1 VRKAVIHSS
10 GAHYLL
16 LILILSLSV
25 CPVFS
30 QTQVNAP
37 KDTLIVKP
45 VDSISTPDTVQKKKS
60 SQEITDT
67 VYYEADQIDYDSDNK
82 ILTLIGKSTMRY
94 QKITLNAD
102 TIVYD
107 INNSLF
113 TAGGNPMLID
123 NTDTTVGEQMVYNIK
138 TRRGRVQYATT
149 HLSDGYFH
157 GARIVKTPKDEVYVE
172 AGDYTTCE
180 RAENPHYF
188 FYGKNIKIIPKDK
201 IVSRPVVLNIGNTP
215 VAALPYFV
223 FPIEKNRKS
232 GILTPSWGGHPTG
245 GGYIEN
251 IGYYYVPNDYVD
263 FLARGKVTEFREFV
277 LEGASKYAWKYHLN
291 GSINARS
298 VVSTA
303 FANESIQW
311 ALDYAHN
318 QQLTPSGLTTLTGR
332 GNLISNKKL
341 YQESSEDADELTN
354 QNLTA
359 NFAFAHRF
367 EKINASLN
375 VAWDRTHNLTTD
387 SISENLPS
395 IKFNLPSRPIFPQKE
410 GESSDSAKWY
420 NKITIGYNASGNV
433 RHIKVKSDNLL
444 DTFNSGLHNAISLN
458 APLSLFKHIRITPSI
473 NARLSTFDS
482 YTDTTLLGIR
492 YDTLLVYDTLKST
505 SRDNRHTDYTE
516 VKRDTLTKD
525 NRGDPDSIIITKSKI
540 IKNELRRSNDSIIHN
555 AWWDA
560 GISASTNLYG
570 LFPIRIFNFAGLRH
584 TFSPSVSYTFT
595 PEYNQ
600 DKYFANIGIPYATAT
615 KQRQVMTFSLSNQFD
630 GKILKSVKEEEK
642 PSEVKFSILSGSV
655 SASYDFEA
663 EKEKWSDLSVNAST
677 GIKMIRLSYSSSF
690 WLYDQNSSLSAPILK
705 TMSLS
710 LSTGSLG
717 ARGKLWGGNLLELDS
732 LTKFDKN
739 RHEKGGAQN
748 WEFSFTPSYSYSM
761 SRATQTSIFIPTKN
775 YGLNAS
781 ASINFTP
788 NWSLT
793 WNSEY
798 NFKENQW
805 IRNSINIHCDLE
817 CWDMRFQW
825 RPERLN
831 PGYYFVV
838 NIKKIPEIKWE
849 QRQ

>member
-1 VRKAVIHSS
+1 VRKTVYHSS
-10 GAHYLL
+10 GLFYLL
-16 LILILSLSV
+16 LILILSLFV
-25 CPVFS
+25 CQVSS
-30 QTQVNAP
+30 QTQGSTP
-37 KDTLIVKP
+37 KDTLIKSRT
-45 VDSISTPDTVQKKKS
+45 DSLSTTDTTAKKKS

-67 VYYEADQIDYDSDNK
+67 VYYESDEIDYDSDNK
-82 ILTLIGKSTMRY
+82 ILTLIGKSTMKY

-113 TAGGNPMLID
+113 TASGKPMLID
-123 NTDTTVGEQMVYNIK
+123 NADTTVGEQMVYNIK

-157 GARIVKTPKDEVYVE
+157 GARIVKTPKDEVYVD

-180 RAENPHYF
+180 EAEKPHYF

-201 IVSRPVVLNIGNTP
+201 MVSRPVVLNIGNTP
-215 VAALPYFV
+215 VVALPYFV
-223 FPIEKNRKS
+223 FPIDKNRKS

-298 VVSTA
+298 VLSTA
-303 FANESIQW
+303 FANESSQW
-311 ALDYAHN
+311 ALDYTHN
-318 QQLTPSGLTTLTGR
+318 QQLTPSGLTTLSGR

-341 YQESSEDADELTN
+341 YQESSENADELTN

-359 NFAFAHRF
+359 NFALAHRF
-367 EKINASLN
+367 EKLNASLN
-375 VAWDRTHNLTTD
+375 VSWDRTHNLIAD

-395 IKFNLPSRPIFPQKE
+395 INFNLPTRPIIPQKE

-420 NKITIGYNASGNV
+420 NKITVGYNANGIV
-433 RHIKVKSDNLL
+433 RHIRAKGDNKL
-444 DTFNSGLHNAISLN
+444 DTFNSGMHNAVSLN
-458 APLSLFKHIRITPSI
+458 APLSLFKHIRLTPSI
-473 NARLSTFDS
+473 NAKLSTFDS
-482 YTDTTLLGIR
+482 YSDTTLLGIR
-492 YDTLLVYDTLKST
+492 YDTLVVYDTLKSNT
-505 SRDNRHTDYTE
+505 TDKHHTDYTE
-516 VKRDTLTKD
+516 TKRDTLTK
-525 NRGDPDSIIITKSKI
+525 NGLGEPDTIVITKSKI
-540 IKNELRRSNDSIIHN
+540 IKTEQRQGYRSVVNN
-555 AWWDA
+555 AWWNA
-560 GISASTNLYG
+560 GILASTNLYG
-570 LFPIRIFNFAGLRH
+570 LFPFRIFNFAGLRH
-584 TFSPSVSYTFT
+584 TLSPSIGYTFT

-600 DKYFANIGIPYATAT
+600 DKYFANIGIPIATAT
-615 KQRQVMTFSLSNQFD
+615 KQKQVMTLSLENQFD
-630 GKILKSVKEEEK
+630 GKILKSVKEQEK
-642 PSEVKFSILSGSV
+642 PSEVKFSILSGGV

-663 EKEKWSDLSVNAST
+663 EKQKWSDLSVNAST
-677 GIKMIRLSYSSSF
+677 GIKMIRLSYSSAF
-690 WLYDQNSSLSAPILK
+690 WLYDQNSSLTAPIMK
-705 TMSLS
+705 TMNFT

-732 LTKFDKN
+732 LTKFDRN

-748 WEFSFTPSYSYSM
+748 WDFSFTPTYSYSM
-761 SRATQTSIFIPTKN
+761 SRATQTSMFIPTKQ
-775 YGLNAS
+775 YSLSAS
-781 ASINFTP
+781 ANINFTP
-788 NWSLT
+788 NWSLS
-793 WNSEY
+793 WSSNY
-798 NFKENQW
+798 NFTENQW
-805 IRNSINIHCDLE
+805 VQNSINIHCDLE

>member
-1 VRKAVIHSS
+1 MRKAVFHSS

-37 KDTLIVKP
+37 KDTLIVNS
-45 VDSISTPDTVQKKKS
+45 VDSTAAPDTVQKKKS

-157 GARIVKTPKDEVYVE
+157 GAKIVKTPKDEVYVE

-180 RAENPHYF
+180 EAENPHYF

-303 FANESIQW
+303 FANESKQW
-311 ALDYAHN
+311 ALDYTHN
-318 QQLTPSGLTTLTGR
+318 QQLTPSGLTTLSGR

-341 YQESSEDADELTN
+341 YQQSSEDADELTN

-375 VAWDRTHNLTTD
+375 VVWDRTHNLITD

-395 IKFNLPSRPIFPQKE
+395 VKFNLPSRPIFPQKE
-410 GESSDSAKWY
+410 GEGSDSAKWY

-444 DTFNSGLHNAISLN
+444 DTFNSGLHNTVSLN

-473 NARLSTFDS
+473 NARLSTFDN

-492 YDTLLVYDTLKST
+492 YDTLLVHDTLKST
-505 SRDNRHTDYTE
+505 SKDNRHTDYTE

-525 NRGDPDSIIITKSKI
+525 NRGDPDTIIITKSKI
-540 IKNELRRSNDSIIHN
+540 IKNELRESHSSIINN

-570 LFPIRIFNFAGLRH
+570 LFPIRIFNFTGLRH

-600 DKYFANIGIPYATAT
+600 DKYFANIGIPIATAT

-630 GKILKSVKEEEK
+630 GKILKTVKEEEK
-642 PSEVKFSILSGSV
+642 PSEMKFSILSGSV

-663 EKEKWSDLSVNAST
+663 EDQKWSDLSVSAST

-690 WLYDQNSSLSAPILK
+690 WLYDQSSALSAPILK
-705 TMSLS
+705 TMNLT

-739 RHEKGGAQN
+739 RHEKGGAQS
-748 WEFSFTPSYSYSM
+748 WDFSFTPTYSYSM
-761 SRATQTSIFIPTKN
+761 SRATQTSMFIPTKQ
-775 YGLNAS
+775 YSLSAS
-781 ASINFTP
+781 ANINFTP
-788 NWSLT
+788 NWSLS
-793 WNSEY
+793 WSSNY
-798 NFKENQW
+798 NFTENQW
-805 IRNSINIHCDLE
+805 VQNSINIRCDLE